1 MNLKSSTTPPPKRT
15 GKLGIFALIVGC
27 LVLGVAATLWVKN
40 RSNEVSD
47 STSPQQTQTTSQT
60 RTPVSEEKETATLAK
75 ADLDLHPNLKNLKY
89 DATIRKIAE
98 REDPVVDGWDSERF
112 SELADG
118 QLKQI
123 GKLLSDEKLID
134 PDHVSAMSTNDCQAP
149 LRPTKLASAF
159 DDNTIHVLR
168 SDRASTPQSFA
179 DALTDHAK
187 LFSNADDSRFKFK
200 IISVNLDSNTATTR
214 SYFQMIAYARQPWK
228 HETIGDVERVQV
240 NSTWDCIWDTTD
252 KAAPKLK
259 EVTATDYEEVYSKT
273 AQLFVDCTESQFVG
287 IDALQEQLVHGRD
300 HWYGNL
306 ESSIGVE
313 GRGNGLAIG
322 DANGDGLEDI
332 YICQPAALPNKLM
345 LRKPDGSFED
355 ASARAGVD
363 WLDSSRGA
371 LFVDL
376 DNDGDQDLVVAI
388 DSEVVLHENDG
399 QGKFTRRNS
408 IQTNS
413 RLFSLNALD
422 YDRDGKL
429 DLYVCGYS
437 GANQIR
443 PEDIFASPVPYHD
456 ANNGAE
462 NLLLRQ
468 TNAWAFSDVTKE
480 VGLSQNNLRFSLA
493 STWDDMDGDGD
504 LDLYVANDFG
514 RNNLYRNDNG
524 KFVDVAETAGVEDIG
539 PGMSCAWGDYNN
551 DGKIDLYVSN
561 MFSSAGSRITHDPK
575 FKPDA
580 RADDLAGFQRH
591 ARGNT
596 LFENNGDGTFS
607 DRAIESGTTMGRW
620 AWGSLLVDINNDG
633 HRDVYVANG
642 FVTAD
647 NNNDL

>member
-1 MNLKSSTTPPPKRT
+1 MTLQSPTTPPPKRN
-15 GKLGIFALIVGC
+15 GMLGIVLLLAGCVGLVFAAIF
-27 LVLGVAATLWVKN
+27 WMN
-40 RSNEVSD
+40 QS
-47 STSPQQTQTTSQT
+47 
-60 RTPVSEEKETATLAK
+60 SEETEVATTVTTPAEAQHETTTTTDTATLAK

-89 DATIRKIAE
+89 DATIRKIAQ

-112 SELADG
+112 SEVANA
-118 QLKQI
+118 QLKQL
-123 GKLLSDEKLID
+123 GKLLSDAKLID
-134 PDHVSAMSTNDCQAP
+134 AEHVNAISTSDCKAA
-149 LRPTKLASAF
+149 LRPRTLAPAF
-159 DDNTIHVLR
+159 DDNTIQVLR
-168 SDRASTPQSFA
+168 SNGSSDELAFRAA
-179 DALTDHAK
+179 IDDHAK
-187 LFSNADDSRFKFK
+187 LFANTESPRFKFK
-200 IISVNLDSNTATTR
+200 VIRVQIQGNTAQTQA
-214 SYFQMIAYARQPWK
+214 YFQMVGAAKRPWK
-228 HETIGDVERVQV
+228 HESVGDVQRIQV
-240 NSTWDCIWDTTD
+240 NSTWDMLWDTSD
-252 KAAPKLK
+252 KATPKLK
-259 EVTATDYEEVYSKT
+259 KIVTSAYEEVYSKT
-273 AQLFVDCTESQFVG
+273 PQLFVDCTESQFAG
-287 IDALQEQLVHGRD
+287 IDALHDQLIHGRD

-313 GRGNGLAIG
+313 GRGNGIAIG
-322 DANGDGLEDI
+322 DANGDGLEDL
-332 YICQPAALPNKLM
+332 YICQPAALPNKLL
-345 LRKPDGSFED
+345 LRKADGSFED
-355 ASARAGVD
+355 ASAAAGVD

-399 QGKFTRRNS
+399 QGSFTKRNS
-408 IQTNS
+408 VTTNS

-468 TNAWAFSDVTKE
+468 TKAWTFSEVTEE

-524 KFVDVAETAGVEDIG
+524 KFVDIAGEAGVEDIG

-551 DGKIDLYVSN
+551 DGKVDLYVSN

-575 FKPDA
+575 FKPNA
-580 RADDLAGFQRH
+580 QADDLAGFQRH

-596 LFENNGDGTFS
+596 LFENNGNGTFS

-620 AWGSLLVDINNDG
+620 AWGSQMVDINNDG